1 MTDTAEPASG
11 VSIIS
16 VANTISSKQS
26 LLIIPIVKFFNV
38 PENLLYLIRVLNSE
52 VFGTKSQQSGS
63 PISLRLIDWFVT
75 NYCKKNNIMYNLAD
89 YRRKNAD
96 ASESSRIDASSSSF
110 DNYFFVHDNYK
121 SQLKECSKKHF
132 DPFCR
137 RNRVRFY
144 YKPNAYFKT
153 TVGQLN
159 FFKWALENHVIDYI
173 RENLDAIEKDMND
186 CIVIA
191 PSEHRKIEKNTKKRT
206 SSESGR
212 LEEPSLVSRF
222 AASGRLEEPSLVS
235 RKAASGSSVVLS
247 APVGGLSASNADIEQ
262 SARSN
267 VAKPLKTNTVG
278 TMAVAQVNPII
289 AELAPKT
296 KSQKKTSSRQKR
308 KELSSSANKSFTK
321 YSIPTTLT
329 FD

>member
-1 MTDTAEPASG
+1 MVNICRNMAEATISLLASG
-11 VSIIS
+11 TQTQTQTDGNGNTNTTANANTPPGGVYIMSI
-16 VANTISSKQS
+16 ANTISSKQS
-26 LLIIPIVKFFNV
+26 LLIIPIVKYFNI

-52 VFGTKSQQSGS
+52 VFGTKSQTSGS

-75 NYCKKNNIMYNLAD
+75 NYCKKNNIMYNIAD
-89 YRRKNAD
+89 YKEKNEKNKNKNTENTT
-96 ASESSRIDASSSSF
+96 SNSF

-159 FFKWALENHVIDYI
+159 FFKWALENYVIDYI
-173 RENLDAIEKDMND
+173 RANLDDIEKDMND

-191 PSEHRKIEKNTKKRT
+191 PASSEQRKLEKNTRKRT
-206 SSESGR
+206 MSESVGATSIIKPNI
-212 LEEPSLVSRF
+212 PSGVPV
-222 AASGRLEEPSLVS
+222 A
-235 RKAASGSSVVLS
+235 S
-247 APVGGLSASNADIEQ
+247 AP
-262 SARSN
+262 
-267 VAKPLKTNTVG
+267 
-278 TMAVAQVNPII
+278 VNPII

-321 YSIPTTLT
+321 YSIPTTIT

>member
-1 MTDTAEPASG
+1 MEILSAENISTQPKNSNVISKLDLLMTSLSKFYADDKN
-11 VSIIS
+11 I
-16 VANTISSKQS
+16 NT
-26 LLIIPIVKFFNV
+26 LLPIVQGCSK
-38 PENLLYLIRVLNSE
+38 
-52 VFGTKSQQSGS
+52 
-63 PISLRLIDWFVT
+63 ISLRVLDWFVT
-75 NYCKKNNIMYNLAD
+75 NYCKKNNVMYNLAD
-89 YRRKNAD
+89 YRKKNE
-96 ASESSRIDASSSSF
+96 ESSATTISF
-110 DNYFFVHDNYK
+110 DDYFFVHDNYK

-173 RENLDAIEKDMND
+173 RENLDAVEKDMND

-191 PSEHRKIEKNTKKRT
+191 PSVPSDKKIEKNTKKRT
-206 SSESGR
+206 TSESG
-212 LEEPSLVSRF
+212 
-222 AASGRLEEPSLVS
+222 G
-235 RKAASGSSVVLS
+235 G
-247 APVGGLSASNADIEQ
+247 VGGSTATGGSTAVSATSSASA
-262 SARSN
+262 
-267 VAKPLKTNTVG
+267 
-278 TMAVAQVNPII
+278 MAAAAAHVNPII

-321 YSIPTTLT
+321 YSIPTTIT

>member
-1 MTDTAEPASG
+1 MASNT
-11 VSIIS
+11 IIS
-16 VANTISSKQS
+16 TQLSSTSDSSSNVYIMSIANTISSKQS
-26 LLIIPIVKFFNV
+26 LLIIPIVKFFNI
-38 PENLLYLIRVLNSE
+38 PENLIYLIRVLNSE
-52 VFGTKSQQSGS
+52 VFGTKTQKSGS

-75 NYCKKNNIMYNLAD
+75 NYCKKNNIMYNIAD
-89 YRRKNAD
+89 YRKKDNIAETERP
-96 ASESSRIDASSSSF
+96 SSF
-110 DNYFFVHDNYK
+110 ENFFFVHDNYK

-159 FFKWALENHVIDYI
+159 FFKWALEHHIIDYI
-173 RENLDAIEKDMND
+173 REHLDEIEKDMND
-186 CIVIA
+186 SIIITPPV
-191 PSEHRKIEKNTKKRT
+191 SVEKKIEKATKKRT
-206 SSESGR
+206 TSESG
-212 LEEPSLVSRF
+212 SV
-222 AASGRLEEPSLVS
+222 AGANSG
-235 RKAASGSSVVLS
+235 AG
-247 APVGGLSASNADIEQ
+247 ASNAVQ
-262 SARSN
+262 ATSSA
-267 VAKPLKTNTVG
+267 AAAAT
-278 TMAVAQVNPII
+278 AQINPIL

-296 KSQKKTSSRQKR
+296 KSHKKTTSRQKR

>member
-1 MTDTAEPASG
+1 MAAAASTTGTNLNTNDGNINTGG
-11 VSIIS
+11 VYIMSI
-16 VANTISSKQS
+16 ANTISSKQS
-26 LLIIPIVKFFNV
+26 LLIIPIVKFFNI
-38 PENLLYLIRVLNSE
+38 PDNLLYLIRVLNSE
-52 VFGTKSQQSGS
+52 VFGTKSQTSGS

-75 NYCKKNNIMYNLAD
+75 NYCKKNNTMYNIAD
-89 YRRKNAD
+89 YKNKKKENTITAT
-96 ASESSRIDASSSSF
+96 EVVTTNSF

-191 PSEHRKIEKNTKKRT
+191 PASSEQRKLEKNTRKRT
-206 SSESGR
+206 TSESAI
-212 LEEPSLVSRF
+212 V
-222 AASGRLEEPSLVS
+222 
-235 RKAASGSSVVLS
+235 
-247 APVGGLSASNADIEQ
+247 
-262 SARSN
+262 
-267 VAKPLKTNTVG
+267 KTNTP
-278 TMAVAQVNPII
+278 AVAVPPINPII

-321 YSIPTTLT
+321 YSIPTTIT
-329 FD
+329 FN